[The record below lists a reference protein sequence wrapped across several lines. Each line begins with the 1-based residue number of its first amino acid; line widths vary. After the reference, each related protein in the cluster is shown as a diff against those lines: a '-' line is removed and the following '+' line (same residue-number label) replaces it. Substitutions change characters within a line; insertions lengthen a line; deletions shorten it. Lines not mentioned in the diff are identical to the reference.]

1 MFWDLHPPSW
11 SHSVVILLHKKG
23 PTNDPGNFRMISLT
37 SSIAKTYH
45 LLLAKRLTKLLTANN
60 YFDEKAQKAFLPGI
74 NGTIEHNV
82 VLEEIISQAKT
93 NKKTVHVTFFDLENA
108 FGSVPNPLII
118 QTLKRFN
125 VPAEIQLY
133 VNTLYNNQL
142 SRVLLIDSP
151 LKEEYFK
158 VTRLVPTY
166 F

>member
-1 MFWDLHPPSW
+1 M
-11 SHSVVILLHKKG
+11 
-23 PTNDPGNFRMISLT
+23 
-37 SSIAKTYH
+37 
-45 LLLAKRLTKLLTANN
+45 
-60 YFDEKAQKAFLPGI
+60 
-74 NGTIEHNV
+74 NGTIGHNV

-93 NKKTVHVTFFDLENA
+93 NKKTVHVTFFDLKNA